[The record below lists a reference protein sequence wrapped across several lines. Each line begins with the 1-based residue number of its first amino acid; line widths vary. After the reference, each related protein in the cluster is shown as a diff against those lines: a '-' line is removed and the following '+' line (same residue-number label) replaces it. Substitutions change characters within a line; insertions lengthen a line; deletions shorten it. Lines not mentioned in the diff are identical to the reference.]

1 MSGRPLSGWRAGPV
15 PVSDPGVD
23 GLGDGV
29 GRAVLWQV
37 AQGGAGFVHRLQG
50 CLPEVFEGRVSVLG
64 IDAGGE
70 LVRRHELQLG

>member
-1 MSGRPLSGWRAGPV
+1 MDLGT
-15 PVSDPGVD
+15 VS
-23 GLGDGV
+23 
-29 GRAVLWQV
+29 V
-37 AQGGAGFVHRLQG
+37 AQGGAGFVHRLKG